1 MLSMTTLLA
10 SRAASQ
16 GLVREFLAFLRT
28 LIVADSQAG
37 DDSSTRFCWP
47 RGL

>member
-10 SRAASQ
+10 SRSASQ
-16 GLVREFLAFLRT
+16 GLIRDLLAFLRT

-47 RGL
+47 RCF